1 MEWKK
6 KDLPL
11 LEDKIKRLEQEVKFT
26 EKLLEIL
33 PVPVF
38 YEDTQGRYL
47 GCNHAFGDFM
57 GKREDEILARTI
69 FDIVDS
75 NTAETYY
82 HRDQKMIEER
92 IPNLVEERQM
102 LHSDGTYHDIVFYKT
117 LILKEDGDPS
127 GLIGVFFDITARK
140 KAEGREREYL
150 ERLQKL
156 TYALSITQEAE
167 RKIIAMEIHDS
178 ISQNLALS
186 KLRLQMLEESVES
199 PFLKDEL
206 NKVVRT
212 LDESL
217 QRTRSQVFDLG
228 LPILYQFGLD
238 HAIRC
243 LKENLLEKYGL
254 NVAFRSTPLPDN
266 LSDNFK
272 AFLFRSIRELLMNV
286 IKHARTKEAELLLTS
301 QSGEILAEVSDRGL
315 GFALDDL
322 DIPHLSGN
330 SCGLF
335 SLRTMISLMGGR
347 MEVLSMPG
355 KGTTIRLIFP
365 QDAFSEKSGYP
376 ERGRTQ

>member
-1 MEWKK
+1 MER
-6 KDLPL
+6 KDLTF
-11 LEDKIKRLEQEVKFT
+11 LEDKIRRLEREVKFT

-38 YEDTQGRYL
+38 NEDTQGRYL
-47 GCNHAFGDFM
+47 GCNHAFADFM

-69 FDIVDS
+69 FDIVDP
-75 NTAETYY
+75 NIAEIY
-82 HRDQKMIEER
+82 HRRDQKMIEER
-92 IPNLVEERQM
+92 IPNLMEERQM
-102 LHSDGTYHDIVFYKT
+102 LHSDGTYHDVVFYKT

-127 GLIGVFFDITARK
+127 GLIGVFFDITERK
-140 KAEGREREYL
+140 KAEDREREYL

-156 TYALSITQEAE
+156 TYALSITQETE
-167 RKIIAMEIHDS
+167 RRIIAMEIHDS

-199 PFLKDEL
+199 PFLRDEL
-206 NKVVRT
+206 NKVVKT

-217 QRTRSQVFDLG
+217 QRTRNQVFELG

-243 LKENLLEKYGL
+243 MKENLFEKYGL
-254 NVAFRSTPLPDN
+254 NVEFKSSPLPEN

-286 IKHARTKEAELLLTS
+286 IKHAQTKEAAVLLACEG
-301 QSGEILAEVSDRGL
+301 GEILAEVSDRGL
-315 GFALDDL
+315 GFEVNDL
-322 DIPHLSGN
+322 DTPHLSGN

-335 SLRTMISLMGGR
+335 SLRTMISLMGGT
-347 MEVLSMPG
+347 MEVLSTPG
-355 KGTTIRLIFP
+355 EGTAVKLSFP
-365 QDAFSEKSGYP
+365 PDAFPASSGN
-376 ERGRTQ
+376 T